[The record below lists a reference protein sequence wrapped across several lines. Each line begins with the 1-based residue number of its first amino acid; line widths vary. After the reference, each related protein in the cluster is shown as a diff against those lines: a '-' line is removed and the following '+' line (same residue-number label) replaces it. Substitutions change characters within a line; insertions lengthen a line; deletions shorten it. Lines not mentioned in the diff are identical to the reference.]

1 MHHHAPTNAVRGS
14 RKATSAF
21 SIEGNS
27 GYEPNNLFFHLK
39 STSVFS
45 GLLAAMSGFVGQR
58 QRRSSREGE
67 RLQDPGDQEGRLR
80 VGAADE
86 RLQALLEERESRAA
100 SVPARTAAV
109 RRLAAAPEQA
119 GQAATTSSA
128 RRPSREPESQVMGQ
142 QNGPGQVTI
151 ESAPGLLDSVRQSLD
166 VLQRAFGGN
175 PQGQGLLHL
184 YFNTMILDTL
194 PVTVLGF
201 LPGMEACLV
210 RHSVQSHLEEGQ

>member
-1 MHHHAPTNAVRGS
+1 MSPRIFTKCVHRCYTHQPTLFMAQEKQRPL
-14 RKATSAF
+14 F

-58 QRRSSREGE
+58 RRRSSREGE
-67 RLQDPGDQEGRLR
+67 RLQDPGDREGRLR

-128 RRPSREPESQVMGQ
+128 RRPSREPESQVMGR
-142 QNGPGQVTI
+142 QNGSGQDKSRRDCWTQ
-151 ESAPGLLDSVRQSLD
+151 SDS
-166 VLQRAFGGN
+166 
-175 PQGQGLLHL
+175 P
-184 YFNTMILDTL
+184 
-194 PVTVLGF
+194 
-201 LPGMEACLV
+201 
-210 RHSVQSHLEEGQ
+210 